1 MTSIQLNNFM
11 SQDNNNTLNDQNDE
25 NAGDTENLR

>member
-1 MTSIQLNNFM
+1 MTSIQHNNFM
-11 SQDNNNTLNDQNDE
+11 VQENNALHNDQNDE